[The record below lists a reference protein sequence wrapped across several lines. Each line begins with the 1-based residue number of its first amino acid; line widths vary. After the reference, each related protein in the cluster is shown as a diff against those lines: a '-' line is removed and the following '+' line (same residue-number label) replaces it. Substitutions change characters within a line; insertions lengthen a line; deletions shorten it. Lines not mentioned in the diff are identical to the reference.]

1 MLFESK
7 LIERNE
13 NYKMLHYWFFRKC
26 SPIAIEILPIAIE
39 PEKHKFSDD
48 DFSINSEPILMGPHF
63 SERYLIDL

>member
-1 MLFESK
+1 MCPQVVLAFERHRMEIAKVEFFALLTLSK
-7 LIERNE
+7 
-13 NYKMLHYWFFRKC
+13 FC
-26 SPIAIEILPIAIE
+26 PIAIE